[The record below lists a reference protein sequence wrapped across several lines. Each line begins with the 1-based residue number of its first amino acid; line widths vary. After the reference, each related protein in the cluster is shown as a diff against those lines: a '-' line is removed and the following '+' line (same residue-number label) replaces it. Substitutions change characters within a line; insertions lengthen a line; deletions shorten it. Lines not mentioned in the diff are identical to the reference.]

1 VVYVQYTMLTPAIVV
16 SVLVQAAAVTIATLL
31 VSSRKLAKLDVRR
44 CALVFSTT
52 AAILLTL
59 QVFAPVV
66 AAKARKSMGLGLG
79 LRSTG
84 FGGIESFDED
94 ARFVRMNNVLYS
106 GDIVLISSPAP
117 AGSATPAS
125 TTGAATAAVTA
136 TATTA
141 GTASTTA
148 TANGTP
154 AVFFQRN
161 VTSNE
166 IIMGP
171 ALDGGIQTNLSKLRI
186 EASDHDPRVLKPIKF
201 GDTVFIKHNANV
213 NNENTSLFVKISDTL
228 LSHQTGDLFKTF
240 ILSNPLN
247 ATDTSY
253 IQPGQNVVISNQAS
267 GGIGAGY
274 MVIGTDSKITNT
286 AAGVT
291 DASTFD
297 IGLERVVELG
307 DRHLC
312 ICVSETLYP

>member
-1 VVYVQYTMLTPAIVV
+1 MLTPTMLV

-31 VSSRKLAKLDVRR
+31 VSARRLAKLDVRR

-59 QVFAPVV
+59 QVFAPAV
-66 AAKARKSMGLGLG
+66 AAKARRSMGLGLG
-79 LRSTG
+79 LGSTG
-84 FGGIESFDED
+84 FAGIEAFDED

-106 GDIVLISSPAP
+106 GDIVIISSPSTATAAAP
-117 AGSATPAS
+117 TTGTAVAVVTSGAS
-125 TTGAATAAVTA
+125 TTSTT
-136 TATTA
+136 TTA
-141 GTASTTA
+141 G
-148 TANGTP
+148 GTP
-154 AVFFQRN
+154 AVYFQRN

-186 EASDHDPRVLKPIKF
+186 EATDHDPQVLKPIKF

-213 NNENTSLFVKISDTL
+213 NNENTALFVKISDTL
-228 LSHQTGDLFKTF
+228 LSHQTGDLFNTF
-240 ILSNPLN
+240 ILSNPSN
-247 ATDTSY
+247 GSDTSY
-253 IQPGQNVVISNQAS
+253 VQPGQDVVISNQAS

-274 MVIGTDSKITNT
+274 MVIGTDSKITNK

-291 DASTFD
+291 DASKFD
-297 IGLERVVELG
+297 IDLERVVELG
-307 DRHLC
+307 DMQLC